1 MKKHLSHRGYRVL
14 LSIFVLCISVG
25 LFLRYSE
32 TASSQQAQKANGVP
46 DGNAPIVGQAV
57 AFGISQAVR
66 DLPEVQDPN
75 FELDPERAAK
85 AAAKRAKQEE
95 KIKNPFNAKTIK
107 NIVPGAGVGGSNYAF
122 RDEALPDAPTVP
134 SVVPTPGVSFDGLSS
149 QDNQATFGTTFA
161 PPDTVGDVGPNHYVQ
176 MTNTLVRIFNKNGT
190 PASAPFLLSSLTNVL
205 GGPCLNTDDGD
216 PIVNYDPL
224 ANRWILSQ
232 FCAGP
237 VPGHQMFA
245 VSTTPDPTGSYYV
258 YDFVNP
264 SGSFFDYP
272 HVGVWPDGYYMTVNQ
287 FNQAGTAFL
296 GAGVFAYDRVKMLQ
310 GDPTASYIY
319 FDEFGSICP
328 TCGGQLPTDLDGTLT
343 PPAGMGNLIMEYT
356 ADEFGDAADGLR
368 IFEFKPNFA
377 TPASSTFT
385 PLTPDLAF
393 AAFDSRNPTGR
404 TDIEQAGS
412 ADESRRD
419 RRSSDVPRRLSKP
432 GNGGEPG

>member
-1 MKKHLSHRGYRVL
+1 MMRKQLSGGGFRIL
-14 LSIFVLCISVG
+14 LSLFVLSVTVG
-25 LFLRYSE
+25 IFLRYSE
-32 TASSQQAQKANGVP
+32 TASSQHAERASGVP
-46 DGNAPIVGQAV
+46 DGNAPIVSQAV
-57 AFGISQAVR
+57 GFAVSQAVR
-66 DLPEVQDPN
+66 DLPEVVDPK
-75 FELDPERAAK
+75 FELDPDRAAK

-107 NIVPGAGVGGSNYAF
+107 NAVPGAGAAASNYAF
-122 RDEALPDAPTVP
+122 RDEALPDAPAAP

-149 QDNQATFGTTFA
+149 QDNQTTFGTTFA

-205 GGPCLNTDDGD
+205 GGPCVNTDDGD

-264 SGSFFDYP
+264 SSSFFDYP
-272 HVGVWPDGYYMTVNQ
+272 HVGVWPDGYYRTVNQ

-296 GAGVFAYDRVKMLQ
+296 GAGVFAYDRVKML
-310 GDPTASYIY
+310 
-319 FDEFGSICP
+319 
-328 TCGGQLPTDLDGTLT
+328 
-343 PPAGMGNLIMEYT
+343 
-356 ADEFGDAADGLR
+356 
-368 IFEFKPNFA
+368 
-377 TPASSTFT
+377 
-385 PLTPDLAF
+385 
-393 AAFDSRNPTGR
+393 
-404 TDIEQAGS
+404 
-412 ADESRRD
+412 
-419 RRSSDVPRRLSKP
+419 V
-432 GNGGEPG
+432 